1 MALLPD
7 WRPAILPLL
16 FCLHF
21 RHSIPRIAMDM
32 LPQGRAARAWLT
44 ILGFLSVAMIGGC
57 NMLAAIGYI
66 AHEDADEADF
76 KDLVGKRIAVVCR
89 PVENL
94 RYADSSAAP
103 DLAAAVGALLK
114 EKVKKCQIISS
125 SDVAEWADE
134 HNWNEYAEVGKALKA
149 DMVVGIDLEQFSLYD
164 GQTLYQGRSSV
175 HIWVYDMK
183 NGGRRVWDKKPAPTV
198 YPPNSAVAMS
208 DRSESEFR
216 RQYMAVLAEH
226 IARYFYAHDPRADFA
241 SDTNVLNDN

>member
-1 MALLPD
+1 
-7 WRPAILPLL
+7 
-16 FCLHF
+16 
-21 RHSIPRIAMDM
+21 MDM
-32 LPQGRAARAWLT
+32 LPMGRAARAWSIVIGLLT
-44 ILGFLSVAMIGGC
+44 LGMVGGC

-76 KDLVGKRIAVVCR
+76 KDLTGKRVAIVCR

-103 DLAAAVGALLK
+103 DLAAGVGQLLR
-114 EKVKKCQIISS
+114 EKVKKIQIISS

-149 DMVVGIDLEQFSLYD
+149 DMVVGIDLEQFSLNE

-175 HIWVYDMK
+175 HIWVYDIK
-183 NGGRRVWDKKPAPTV
+183 RGGKVVFEKKLPPTV
-198 YPPNSAVAMS
+198 YPPNSAVAMT

-226 IARYFYAHDPRADFA
+226 IARLFYAHDPRADFA
-241 SDTNVLNDN
+241 SDTNVLND